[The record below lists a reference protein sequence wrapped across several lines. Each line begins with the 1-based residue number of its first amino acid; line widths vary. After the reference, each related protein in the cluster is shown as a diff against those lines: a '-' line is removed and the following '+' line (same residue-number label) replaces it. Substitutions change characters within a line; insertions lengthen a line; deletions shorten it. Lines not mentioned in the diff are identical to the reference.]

1 MQSRFRRDETGFC
14 GERSV
19 FADKE
24 PYFGTGLAFTPP
36 MKTSSTQTRTSEK
49 RSTVDADRARKI
61 ALQELFNRAAEEAE
75 AARTR
80 RRAEKYKQ
88 WQGAAKRFKG
98 LSEALRLKIEARNIH
113 AKDDGYVVSF
123 MRRGETFSRQFTGI
137 SDESLSAAI
146 KFRDEALKILGEKRN
161 SVPAHVL
168 KSLGLSAPVPGI
180 SRNAAGSAY
189 RLQREDSKKADMPQE
204 FPFEFLKEE
213 DAYAA
218 AIECV
223 EAVLKSK

>member
-1 MQSRFRRDETGFC
+1 MQSRFRQAETGFC

-19 FADKE
+19 SVDKE
-24 PYFGTGLAFTPP
+24 RDFGTGLALTPR
-36 MKTSSTQTRTSEK
+36 MKTSSTQTKTSEK
-49 RSTVDADRARKI
+49 RSTVDADRAMKI
-61 ALQELFNRAAEEAE
+61 AFQDLYDRAAEEAKT
-75 AARTR
+75 ARTR

-98 LSEALRLKIEARNIH
+98 LSEALRLRIESRNIQV
-113 AKDDGYVVSF
+113 KEDGYLVSF
-123 MRRGETFSRQFTGI
+123 MRRGEIFERRFSGI
-137 SDESLSAAI
+137 TDESLSAAI
-146 KFRDEALKILGEKRN
+146 KFRDEALKILGEKSN

-168 KSLGLSAPVPGI
+168 KALGLSAPVPGI

-189 RLQREDSKKADMPQE
+189 RLSGGDSPQE

-223 EAVLKSK
+223 EAALKSK

>member
-1 MQSRFRRDETGFC
+1 MQSRFRQAETGFC

-24 PYFGTGLAFTPP
+24 PDFGTGLALTPR
-36 MKTSSTQTRTSEK
+36 MKTSSTQTGTSEK

-61 ALQELFNRAAEEAE
+61 AFQELFNRAAEEAKT
-75 AARTR
+75 ARTR

-98 LSEALRLKIEARNIH
+98 LSEALRLRIESRNIH
-113 AKDDGYVVSF
+113 AKEDGYVVSF
-123 MRRGETFSRQFTGI
+123 MRRGETFARNFSGI
-137 SDESLSAAI
+137 TDESLSAAI
-146 KFRDEALKILGEKRN
+146 KFRDEALKVLGENRH

-168 KSLGLSAPVPGI
+168 KALGLSAPVPGI

-189 RLQREDSKKADMPQE
+189 CLSRENSKRADMPQE

-223 EAVLKSK
+223 EACLKSK